1 MIGDDEEEG
10 PGNSGEDE
18 EKASKAR
25 ANFPPR
31 LDAEEDENLRFSSW
45 SIGAREDGASAVG
58 GCAAGKPLR
67 HPLGATIASKLRKNT
82 ERVGRAADT
91 GSGSALLEDGVPGA
105 ACAENTGNLV
115 QELASLRASV
125 KERDMCIHELAVAE
139 ARLRVEVTEL
149 RKRTIGMAR
158 DMTKMETLLYSVPAE
173 AAAAEEAER
182 LTAAF
187 VPVIQSLTKE
197 LDDARALLRA
207 HGLA

>member
-1 MIGDDEEEG
+1 MIGDDEEEAS
-10 PGNSGEDE
+10 GNSGEVE

-31 LDAEEDENLRFSSW
+31 LDAEEDESLRFSSW

-58 GCAAGKPLR
+58 DCAAGKPPR
-67 HPLGATIASKLRKNT
+67 HPLDATIASKLWENT
-82 ERVGRAADT
+82 RRVGRATET

-105 ACAENTGNLV
+105 AFAENTYLV

-125 KERDMCIHELAVAE
+125 KERDMRIHELAVAE
-139 ARLRVEVTEL
+139 ARLRVEVTQL